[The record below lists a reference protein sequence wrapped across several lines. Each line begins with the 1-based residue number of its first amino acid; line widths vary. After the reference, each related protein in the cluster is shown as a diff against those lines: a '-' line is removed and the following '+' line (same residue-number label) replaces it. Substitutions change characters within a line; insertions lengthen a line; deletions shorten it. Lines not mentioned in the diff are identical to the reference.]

1 MDRIPRSER
10 PSSQIDRTPSPPSP
24 PHVVP
29 QDSIDG
35 ASSPKSTSN
44 PFEGRLFDTDSP
56 SVDRESHEFLD
67 EVNFSSPQLGSGRGP
82 RAGQFTFQDH
92 DDDDEEDL
100 YASGNVSQAS
110 TQNSKYATLKV
121 VEDHGLE
128 EDDAFLD
135 EKRKPQSSRFG
146 AIKKA
151 FASISPTAISKN
163 IHHLH
168 DKYPRSTKWGIIVL
182 ASIIPLF
189 LIAFIILV
197 ILTAAAFSAPSVY
210 TTNSLETSALEA
222 GVWGFKFS
230 RALNMT
236 IINKSRMEVEF
247 ESINVD
253 INLARVPGNFM
264 VCLVPIQF

>member
-10 PSSQIDRTPSPPSP
+10 PSSQVDRTPSPPSA

-29 QDSIDG
+29 RDSING
-35 ASSPKSTSN
+35 VSSPKSTSN
-44 PFEGRLFDTDSP
+44 PFKGRLFDTGSP
-56 SVDRESHEFLD
+56 DVGRESHEFLD
-67 EVNFSSPQLGSGRGP
+67 EVNFTSPQLGSGRGT

-92 DDDDEEDL
+92 DNDDEEDL
-100 YASGNVSQAS
+100 YAFGKVGQTSA
-110 TQNSKYATLKV
+110 QNSKYATLKV
-121 VEDHGLE
+121 AEDHGLE
-128 EDDAFLD
+128 EEDAFLD

-146 AIKKA
+146 GIKRA
-151 FASISPTAISKN
+151 FASVSPTAISKN

-197 ILTAAAFSAPSVY
+197 ILTAAAFTAPSVY
-210 TTNSLETSALEA
+210 ATNSLETSALEA

-236 IINKSRMEVEF
+236 IINKSRIAVDF

-264 VCLVPIQF
+264 VYLVPIGI